1 MPFFV
6 APHKVRRVFCGLFNI
21 RLSTPPI
28 GREAAR
34 LWRVER
40 VRFCKRCL
48 GGDLSPSS
56 VAVATNCLQFS
67 SHPRGS
73 LFKIPFGFIQQER
86 NAGIWTA
93 VYICNSIASRN
104 FVCYVRTTER
114 RLPLGGKLSRKRLM
128 RGDQSAL
135 TKGIHSPCASRPPI
149 GREAAPCKNPPPP
162 QTTKTFPQEHPPH
175 TKRNKTSHCIG
186 GCSWGE
192 VPGGEGGLEG
202 EEAPFQ
208 GGPSP
213 SKVFSPSSSLQL
225 KSAGVELVVLTL
237 FGNQLFVTAALNDP
251 AVI

>member
-28 GREAAR
+28 GREAAL

-48 GGDLSPSS
+48 GGDLSPLISRLRDS
-56 VAVATNCLQFS
+56 FP
-67 SHPRGS
+67 PRGS

-135 TKGIHSPCASRPPI
+135 TKGIHSPCASHPPI
-149 GREAAPCKNPPPP
+149 GCDSRTLQKSPTSPNDKNFPPRAPAPYKAKQN
-162 QTTKTFPQEHPPH
+162 FALH
-175 TKRNKTSHCIG
+175 RRVLLG
-186 GCSWGE
+186 GSSGRRGRF
-192 VPGGEGGLEG
+192 GGRG
-202 EEAPFQ
+202 
-208 GGPSP
+208 SP
-213 SKVFSPSSSLQL
+213 LSRGFLSLQGL
-225 KSAGVELVVLTL
+225 PLTPIQKLPCRVGSIDPFRQSA
-237 FGNQLFVTAALNDP
+237 FRDCRAQ
-251 AVI
+251 

>member
-1 MPFFV
+1 MPPTKSAEFSADFLIS
-6 APHKVRRVFCGLFNI
+6 AYRPHQ
-21 RLSTPPI
+21 SDAT
-28 GREAAR
+28 AAL

-128 RGDQSAL
+128 RGDTSAL
-135 TKGIHSPCASRPPI
+135 TKGIHSPCASHPPI

-162 QTTKTFPQEHPPH
+162 QTTKTSPQEHPPH

-208 GGPSP
+208 GGS
-213 SKVFSPSSSLQL
+213 FSLQGL
-225 KSAGVELVVLTL
+225 PLTPIQKLPCRVGSIDPFRQSA
-237 FGNQLFVTAALNDP
+237 FRDCRAQ
-251 AVI
+251 